1 MRAVGRAYA
10 DLAEVAAT
18 LAKAVEREDRES
30 GLLPPGAKRR
40 RSA

>member
-10 DLAEVAAT
+10 EIADLASA
-18 LAKAVEREDRES
+18 LAKAVEREDRSS
-30 GLLPPGAKRR
+30 GLLPPARRR